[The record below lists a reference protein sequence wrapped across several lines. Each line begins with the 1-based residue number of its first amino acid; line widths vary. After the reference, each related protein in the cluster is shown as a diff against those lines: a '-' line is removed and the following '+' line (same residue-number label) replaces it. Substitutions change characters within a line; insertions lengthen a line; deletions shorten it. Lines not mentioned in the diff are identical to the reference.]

1 MKKTL
6 LLFAALC
13 CMMVAKAAN
22 PDATKVEYEAGK
34 YMYFILDDAS
44 HTASVTWGGN
54 EAFSGTADYVGDISV
69 PSSITYA
76 GVAYDVTSIGKNAF
90 RTCTNLTSV
99 SLPEGL
105 TSIGDNAFLDCTGYV
120 GELVIPSTVAS
131 IGEDALNGFTGT
143 ITVKGS
149 VKDVGERAFQGCTGL
164 TSITV
169 SGSIG
174 RDAFAGCIGLTSIT
188 LKDGC
193 ILGFDALK
201 GVTGTITVEGSVKDV
216 GVGAFAGCTGLTSIT
231 VSGSIGRDAFA
242 GCTGL
247 TSITLKDGC
256 ILGDYALNGV
266 TGTITVEGSVKDVG
280 ESAFEGCTGLTS
292 ITVSGSIGWKA
303 FAGCTNLT
311 SITLK
316 DGCILGDDVLK
327 GVTGTITVEGSVKDV
342 GASAFEGC
350 TGLTSITV
358 SGSIGISAFAGCTG
372 LISVTILNGVKS
384 IGAGAFQG
392 CTGLTSLTMPNSVE
406 SIGVDAFRGCTGL
419 TSLTI
424 PNGVESIGRYA
435 FQGCTG
441 LTSLTI
447 PNSVTWIDMYAFYD
461 CTGLKSIYA
470 MPTTPPA
477 LGGYTG
483 QQVFNGV
490 PTDIPVYVPDVQTY
504 FRSNW
509 GTYFTWIVANMA
521 YYKTKALEDIDAA
534 MQEATLAE
542 DEKAA
547 VEAQVK
553 IINDVAD
560 DAAVTD
566 ANIATVQNVR
576 AEALA
581 IINKDKCRAEKE
593 AAISAIT
600 ALLHGASDAYTA
612 EMLHNQIN
620 AINAATT
627 ADGVSRAQDEATE
640 TLNSALAIVHSL
652 LGTMVEKQAGPAVK
666 VTDKDD
672 NEIILYA
679 PKKVEYIKINNK

>member
-13 CMMVAKAAN
+13 CMMMAKAAN

-54 EAFSGTADYVGDISV
+54 EAYSGTADYVGDISV

-76 GVAYDVTSIGKNAF
+76 GVVYDVTSIGNDAF
-90 RTCTNLTSV
+90 RKCKNLTSV

-105 TSIGDNAFLDCTGYV
+105 MRIEDNAFLDCTGYV

-131 IGEDALNGFTGT
+131 IGEDALNG
-143 ITVKGS
+143 
-149 VKDVGERAFQGCTGL
+149 
-164 TSITV
+164 
-169 SGSIG
+169 
-174 RDAFAGCIGLTSIT
+174 
-188 LKDGC
+188 
-193 ILGFDALK
+193 
-201 GVTGTITVEGSVKDV
+201 VTGTITVEGSVKDV
-216 GVGAFAGCTGLTSIT
+216 GARAFAGCTGLTSIT
-231 VSGSIGRDAFA
+231 VSGSIGAD
-242 GCTGL
+242 
-247 TSITLKDGC
+247 
-256 ILGDYALNGV
+256 
-266 TGTITVEGSVKDVG
+266 
-280 ESAFEGCTGLTS
+280 
-292 ITVSGSIGWKA
+292 A

-311 SITLK
+311 SIALK
-316 DGCILGDDVLK
+316 DGCSLGDYALS
-327 GVTGTITVEGSVKDV
+327 GFTGTITVEGSVKDV
-342 GASAFEGC
+342 GAGAFAGC
-350 TGLTSITV
+350 TGLTSITI
-358 SGSIGISAFAGCTG
+358 SGSIGASAFQGCTG

-392 CTGLTSLTMPNSVE
+392 CTGLTSLTIPNSVE
-406 SIGVDAFRGCTGL
+406 SIGVD
-419 TSLTI
+419 
-424 PNGVESIGRYA
+424 A

-447 PNSVTWIDMYAFYD
+447 PNSVTRIDEYAFWD
-461 CTGLKSIYA
+461 CTGLKSIYV

-509 GTYFTWIVANMA
+509 GTYFTRIVANMA

-612 EMLHNQIN
+612 EMLHHQIN

-627 ADGVSRAQDEATE
+627 ADEVSRAQDEATE

>member
-13 CMMVAKAAN
+13 CMVVAKAAN

-54 EAFSGTADYVGDISV
+54 EAYSGTADYVGDISV

-90 RTCTNLTSV
+90 RKCKNLTSV

-105 TSIGDNAFLDCTGYV
+105 MRIEEYAFLGCTGYV

-131 IGEDALNGFTGT
+131 IGGDALNGFTGT

-174 RDAFAGCIGLTSIT
+174 ADAFAGCTNLTSIT

-193 ILGFDALK
+193 SLGF
-201 GVTGTITVEGSVKDV
+201 E
-216 GVGAFAGCTGLTSIT
+216 
-231 VSGSIGRDAFA
+231 
-242 GCTGL
+242 
-247 TSITLKDGC
+247 
-256 ILGDYALNGV
+256 ALNGV

-280 ESAFEGCTGLTS
+280 ARAFQGCTGLTS
-292 ITVSGSIGWKA
+292 ITVSGSIGRGA

-311 SITLK
+311 SVTLK
-316 DGCILGDDVLK
+316 DGCSLGGDALN
-327 GVTGTITVEGSVKDV
+327 GFTGKIIFEGSVKDV
-342 GASAFEGC
+342 GESAFQGC
-350 TGLTSITV
+350 TCLTSITV

-384 IGAGAFQG
+384 IGADAFRG

-424 PNGVESIGRYA
+424 PNSVTRIEEYA

-447 PNSVTWIDMYAFYD
+447 PNSVTWIDKYAFYD

-593 AAISAIT
+593 TAISAIT

-612 EMLHNQIN
+612 EMLHHQIN

-627 ADGVSRAQDEATE
+627 ADEVSRAQDEATE

>member
-54 EAFSGTADYVGDISV
+54 EAYSGTADYVGDISV

-76 GVAYDVTSIGKNAF
+76 GVVYDVTSIGKNAF
-90 RTCTNLTSV
+90 RKCTNLISV

-105 TSIGDNAFLDCTGYV
+105 MRIEDKAFLDCTGYV

-131 IGEDALNGFTGT
+131 IGDYALNGFTGT

-149 VKDVGERAFQGCTGL
+149 VKDVGE
-164 TSITV
+164 S
-169 SGSIG
+169 
-174 RDAFAGCIGLTSIT
+174 
-188 LKDGC
+188 
-193 ILGFDALK
+193 
-201 GVTGTITVEGSVKDV
+201 
-216 GVGAFAGCTGLTSIT
+216 AFAGCTGLTSIT

-256 ILGDYALNGV
+256 ILGDYALSGF

-280 ESAFEGCTGLTS
+280 AGAFAGCTGLTS
-292 ITVSGSIGWKA
+292 ITVSGSIGADA

-311 SITLK
+311 SIALK
-316 DGCILGDDVLK
+316 DGCSLGDYALS
-327 GVTGTITVEGSVKDV
+327 GFTGTITVEGSVKDV
-342 GASAFEGC
+342 GAGAFAGC
-350 TGLTSITV
+350 TGLTSITI
-358 SGSIGISAFAGCTG
+358 SGSIGASAFQGCTG

-392 CTGLTSLTMPNSVE
+392 CTGLTSLTIPNSVE
-406 SIGVDAFRGCTGL
+406 SIGVD
-419 TSLTI
+419 
-424 PNGVESIGRYA
+424 A

-447 PNSVTWIDMYAFYD
+447 PNSVTRIDEYAFWD

-477 LGGYTG
+477 LGGLTG
-483 QQVFNGV
+483 QDVFNGV

-509 GTYFTWIVANMA
+509 GTYFTRIVANMA

-600 ALLHGASDAYTA
+600 ALLHGASDTYTA
-612 EMLHNQIN
+612 EMLHHQIN

-627 ADGVSRAQDEATE
+627 ADEVSRAQDEATE

-652 LGTMVEKQAGPAVK
+652 LGTMVEKQNGPALI

-679 PKKVEYIKINNK
+679 PKKVEYIIKK

>member
-54 EAFSGTADYVGDISV
+54 EVYSGTADYVGDISV

-90 RTCTNLTSV
+90 RKCKNLTSV

-105 TSIGDNAFLDCTGYV
+105 MRIEDIAFLDCTGYV

-131 IGEDALNGFTGT
+131 IGEYALNGFTGA

-174 RDAFAGCIGLTSIT
+174 RDAFAGC
-188 LKDGC
+188 
-193 ILGFDALK
+193 
-201 GVTGTITVEGSVKDV
+201 
-216 GVGAFAGCTGLTSIT
+216 
-231 VSGSIGRDAFA
+231 
-242 GCTGL
+242 TGL

-256 ILGDYALNGV
+256 SLGDDALNGV
-266 TGTITVEGSVKDVG
+266 TGTITAEGSVKDVG

-292 ITVSGSIGWKA
+292 ITVSGSIG
-303 FAGCTNLT
+303 
-311 SITLK
+311 
-316 DGCILGDDVLK
+316 
-327 GVTGTITVEGSVKDV
+327 E
-342 GASAFEGC
+342 SAFQ
-350 TGLTSITV
+350 
-358 SGSIGISAFAGCTG
+358 GCTG

-406 SIGVDAFRGCTGL
+406 SIGAGAFQGCTGL

-424 PNGVESIGRYA
+424 PNSVESIGVDA

-447 PNSVTWIDMYAFYD
+447 PNSVTRIDEYAFWD

-490 PTDIPVYVPDVQTY
+490 PTDIPVYVPDEY
-504 FRSNW
+504 AYIRSNW

-566 ANIATVQNVR
+566 ANIATVQNAR

-612 EMLHNQIN
+612 EMLHHQIN

-627 ADGVSRAQDEATE
+627 ADEVSRAQDEATE

-679 PKKVEYIKINNK
+679 PKKVEYIIKK